1 MSGPFAALNGRR
13 IISGAIT
20 FPYYGA
26 WVADVVLSVA
36 DTIPTLSTLT
46 LEDLTLAGAVYRQFS
61 FAGSRSAR
69 LVGGFGGWRKQVPAQ
84 AYQNAAGLKA
94 SLLLGDAAALVG
106 ERVNV
111 VSDQTVGTL
120 FVREAAPA
128 QRLLRQIAGSIWWI
142 DASGTTQ
149 VGPRTGS
156 PIMSSFTAI
165 QWSGAKGRFEIA
177 TEKLSD
183 WMPGQTFSSPTVTA
197 TQTIGATSIAI
208 DNDGTLRLTV
218 LSTP

>member
-1 MSGPFAALNGRR
+1 MAGPFAALNGRR
-13 IISGAIT
+13 VISGAIT

-26 WVADVVLSVA
+26 WVADVVLSVS

-46 LEDLTLAGAVYRQFS
+46 LEDLTLSCAVYRQFS

-69 LVGGFGGWRKQVPAQ
+69 LVGGFGGWRKTIPAQ
-84 AYQNAAGLKA
+84 AYQSAGGIKA

-106 ERVNV
+106 EKVNV
-111 VSDQTVGTL
+111 VTDQTVGSL

-128 QRLLRQIAGSIWWI
+128 QRLLRQLAGSLWWV
-142 DASGTTQ
+142 DSKGTTQ
-149 VGPRTGS
+149 VGPRTS
-156 PIMSSFTAI
+156 TAILSSFTAVE
-165 QWSGAKGRFEIA
+165 WSGAKGRFNIA

-183 WMPGQTFSSPTVTA
+183 WMPGQTFTSPTVTA
-197 TQTIGATSIAI
+197 TQTIGSTTIAI

-218 LSTP
+218 LATP